1 MNVVSLLERLS
12 ANKTK
17 LAGEQEA
24 LESNYEPDVKDVR
37 TFLKVLRHLQK
48 RSNNEMATVTLGS
61 DLLEFEII
69 EVSADEDSHNTSFM
83 DHSKKTRTI
92 SFNLPWHLLDLDE
105 SELSRDYEGNDGID
119 KFSAIVLK
127 WFNTISI
134 AS

>member
-1 MNVVSLLERLS
+1 
-12 ANKTK
+12 
-17 LAGEQEA
+17 
-24 LESNYEPDVKDVR
+24 
-37 TFLKVLRHLQK
+37 
-48 RSNNEMATVTLGS
+48 MATVTLGS
-61 DLLEFEII
+61 DLLEFEIT
-69 EVSADEDSHNTSFM
+69 EVSADEESLNTSFM